1 MTSIATY
8 VVYACLLASSC
19 AAFAANQQV
28 ILSFSMTKESSQA
41 LLTKNVQGC
50 DLTHAHHTSLSKDKF
65 GRNASAVSTTFTPSR
80 TDLLLHPFVVFAMPK
95 RTYIRT

>member
-1 MTSIATY
+1 MASIATY
-8 VVYACLLASSC
+8 VVYACLPASSC
-19 AAFAANQQV
+19 ADFAANRQV
-28 ILSFSMTKESSQA
+28 ILPGTAHEE
-41 LLTKNVQGC
+41 LQGC

-95 RTYIRT
+95 RMYCT